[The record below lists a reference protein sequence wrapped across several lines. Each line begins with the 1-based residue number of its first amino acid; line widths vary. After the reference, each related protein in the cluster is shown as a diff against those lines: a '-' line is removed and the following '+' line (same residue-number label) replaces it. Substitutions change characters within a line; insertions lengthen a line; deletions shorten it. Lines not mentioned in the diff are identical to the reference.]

1 MCIDNPLCPVVDGS
15 CSCGK
20 SNIQVDLPSPLSMGF
35 YPQDNANFMH
45 SMFRMMMEQ
54 NEAIKSVFEQTRQVL
69 DKLTKNPAPACK
81 PQTVQ
86 EDSDRS
92 ETSKTGLLSYLCGP
106 KPSFTHFL
114 SLTED
119 LPTPLYKERPFSISL
134 KISDSSGNPV
144 TLPKPIV
151 FKAFLYTSESP
162 PKLVTTNTS
171 GDKSMR
177 GTLEVESV
185 SNVLF
190 RKIIIKEVTSHFR
203 NGVLYF
209 VVVPQN
215 AEFIKPLI
223 VEDFVV
229 KARKLISKKMMKKVK
244 SNEEQESQENCD
256 GEEMEKE

>member
-1 MCIDNPLCPVVDGS
+1 MCIYNPLCSIVDQS

-20 SNIQVDLPSPLSMGF
+20 SNIQVGLSIPLSIGF
-35 YPQDNANFMH
+35 YPQDNENFMH
-45 SMFRMMMEQ
+45 SIYRMMMEQ
-54 NEAIKSVFEQTRQVL
+54 NEVMKSAFEQTRQIL
-69 DKLTKNPAPACK
+69 EKLMKNPIPEDKL
-81 PQTVQ
+81 QVMQ
-86 EDSDRS
+86 EGSDRS
-92 ETSKTGLLSYLCGP
+92 EISKTGLLSYLSGP
-106 KPSFTHFL
+106 KRSFTHFL
-114 SLTED
+114 TITED
-119 LPTPLYKERPFSISL
+119 LPTPLYKERPFSLSL

-151 FKAFLYTSESP
+151 FKVFLYTSENP

-177 GTLEVESV
+177 GTLDVESN

-203 NGVLYF
+203 NGILYF

-223 VEDFVV
+223 IEDFVV
-229 KARKLISKKMMKKVK
+229 KARKLISKNPMKKMK
-244 SNEEQESQENCD
+244 SNEERE
-256 GEEMEKE
+256 G